1 MLFRA
6 KWVVLW
12 SLWAARLARLPTPP
26 VRVSNGWLRGSVA
39 PDGSYAQYLGIPYAT
54 VLNRFQAPGP
64 EPTWD
69 GVFEAVDENIRCR
82 QPIYLE
88 ATSTSGQEDCL
99 ILNVYTPLN
108 KPLDKPLPVMV
119 FIHGGGYHQYSGS
132 RMVFGP
138 DYLVNKDIVLVTIN
152 YRLNIQGFLC
162 LGIKEAPGNVGM
174 KDQVAALKWVKKNMR
189 VFGGDPDN
197 VTIFGESAGG
207 SSVSFHLLSPMSK
220 GLFHKAITQ
229 SGSSLSAWAFQYNP
243 VYLASLLA
251 KKMGLDSQDPYE
263 LYKYFMNKS
272 DTDLVVTRVPRKEGN
287 VIISEILYTPCV
299 EPIIEGEEPFL
310 IELPYDL
317 LLKGEFNKVPILIG
331 SNSQEGILF
340 TGMDEKIDKVVFEKA
355 LPKDL
360 VFPSDQERRKV
371 ADRAKLLYMGED
383 EVSVKTKAKLSKL
396 YGEPYFNYPV
406 LEETE
411 LLMRSNDQPVY
422 SYLFEYNGRRNILKN
437 RQSSDLRDMP
447 GATHADEL
455 FYLFR
460 LDFVPSL
467 FETDMIEKMTTM
479 WTNFAKYGNPTP
491 EVSELLPVK
500 WPAVRPDDQRSFHID
515 KQLNTL
521 PLWYNETLLFWK
533 EVYSK
538 YRRKKIVR

>member
-1 MLFRA
+1 
-6 KWVVLW
+6 
-12 SLWAARLARLPTPP
+12 
-26 VRVSNGWLRGSVA
+26 
-39 PDGSYAQYLGIPYAT
+39 
-54 VLNRFQAPGP
+54 
-64 EPTWD
+64 
-69 GVFEAVDENIRCR
+69 
-82 QPIYLE
+82 
-88 ATSTSGQEDCL
+88 
-99 ILNVYTPLN
+99 
-108 KPLDKPLPVMV
+108 MV

-251 KKMGLDSQDPYE
+251 KKMGLDSQDPNE
-263 LYKYFMNKS
+263 LYNYFMNKS

-310 IELPYDL
+310 TELPYDL
-317 LLKGEFNKVPILIG
+317 LLKGEFSKVPILIG

-340 TGMDEKIDKVVFEKA
+340 TGMDEQIDKVVFEKA

-479 WTNFAKYGNPTP
+479 WTNFAKYG
-491 EVSELLPVK
+491 
-500 WPAVRPDDQRSFHID
+500 
-515 KQLNTL
+515 
-521 PLWYNETLLFWK
+521 
-533 EVYSK
+533 
-538 YRRKKIVR
+538 